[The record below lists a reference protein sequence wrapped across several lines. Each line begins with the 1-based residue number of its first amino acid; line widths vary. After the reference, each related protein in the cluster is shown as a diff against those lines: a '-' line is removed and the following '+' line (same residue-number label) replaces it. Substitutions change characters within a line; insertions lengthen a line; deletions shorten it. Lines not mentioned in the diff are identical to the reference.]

1 MVLCWA
7 GPEALLDWQG
17 LLTSLVS
24 PVSPEQAVP
33 ED

>member
-24 PVSPEQAVP
+24 PEQAVP